1 MCIFNY
7 GQYYTGVAMKLKKEW
22 GEWFWVSIT
31 EAVIS
36 PRFTTKS
43 EACYWLIEFELGED
57 DEH

>member
-1 MCIFNY
+1 
-7 GQYYTGVAMKLKKEW
+7 MKLKKEW

-36 PRFTTKS
+36 PRFTTKA
-43 EACYWLIEFELGED
+43 EACYWLIQFELGEE